1 MKFTADFHVHTVAS
15 GHAYN
20 TIYEYALEARSK
32 GLKYIAMT
40 DHGPAMAGGP
50 HLYHFQNLRCLPEKI
65 SGVRV
70 LKGVEANI
78 MDADGRLDLSD
89 SDLSALDVVIASF
102 HQRLGYDGSDK
113 SKNTQALIKVINNP
127 NVKILGHPGNPQFST
142 DKEAVVE
149 ECKKNGVFIEI
160 NNSSFSGV
168 IRPGS
173 YDHCVEYAR
182 LVKQAGWKVVFGSD
196 SHCLDTLG
204 RFDNCIRIA
213 KEAGLS
219 ADDVVNTS
227 SKMVEEYIISRRAHK
242 GP

>member
-1 MKFTADFHVHTVAS
+1 MKFIADFHVHTVAS

-20 TIYEYALEARSK
+20 TIYEYALEAKKK

-40 DHGPAMAGGP
+40 DHGPAMAGGA

-65 SGVRV
+65 NGVRV

-78 MDADGRLDLSD
+78 MDREGRLDLKD
-89 SDLSALDVVIASF
+89 EDLAALDVVIASF
-102 HQRLGYDGSDK
+102 HQHLGYDGSDK
-113 SKNTQALIKVINNP
+113 DANTRAVINVIRNH
-127 NVKILGHPGNPQFST
+127 NVKILGHPGNPQFPM
-142 DKEAVVE
+142 DKNAVVE
-149 ECKKNGVFIEI
+149 ECKKQGVFIEI

-168 IRPGS
+168 IRQGS
-173 YDHCVEYAR
+173 YEHCVEFAR
-182 LVKQAGWKVVFGSD
+182 LVKRAGWKVVFGSD

-204 RFDNCIRIA
+204 RFDKCVQIA

-227 SKMVEEYIISRRAHK
+227 AKMVEKYIIAN
-242 GP
+242 P